1 MKIKLEKDWRAF
13 GQLNKA
19 GTIMIIKN
27 KETLKFLTEN
37 GYVYKE
43 KEKEKEKKQKKG
55 KILNAEK
62 NN

>member
-1 MKIKLEKDWRAF
+1 MKIKLEKDWRAY

-27 KETLKFLTEN
+27 NDTLKFLKDN
-37 GYVYKE
+37 GYIYKE
-43 KEKEKEKKQKKG
+43 EKKEKKSKV
-55 KILNAEK
+55 KIAKE

>member
-1 MKIKLEKDWRAF
+1 MKIKLEKDWRAY

-27 KETLKFLTEN
+27 NDTIKFLKEN
-37 GYVYKE
+37 GYIYKE
-43 KEKEKEKKQKKG
+43 EKKEKKSKV
-55 KILNAEK
+55 KIAKE

>member
-1 MKIKLEKDWRAF
+1 MKIKLEKNWRAY

-27 KETLKFLTEN
+27 NDTIKFLKEN
-37 GYVYKE
+37 GYIYKE
-43 KEKEKEKKQKKG
+43 EKKEKKSKV
-55 KILNAEK
+55 KIAKE

>member
-1 MKIKLEKDWRAF
+1 MKIKLEKDWRAN

-27 KETLKFLTEN
+27 KETLKFLKEN

-43 KEKEKEKKQKKG
+43 TEKKEKKEKKG
-55 KILNAEK
+55 KKVDAEK

>member
-1 MKIKLEKDWRAF
+1 MKIKLEKDWRAY

-27 KETLKFLTEN
+27 NDTLKFLKDN
-37 GYVYKE
+37 GYIYKE
-43 KEKEKEKKQKKG
+43 EKKKKKSKV
-55 KILNAEK
+55 KIAKE

>member
-1 MKIKLEKDWRAF
+1 MKIKLEKDWRAY

-27 KETLKFLTEN
+27 KETLKFLKEN
-37 GYVYKE
+37 GYVFKE
-43 KEKEKEKKQKKG
+43 TDKKEKKEKKG